1 VFNND
6 SILLR
11 VNGRGMK
18 SQRGVW
24 QFLGDCNAKDRRDG
38 AGVTCNNK
46 SFQVLAVVPGKA
58 LSPIVG

>member
-1 VFNND
+1 
-6 SILLR
+6 
-11 VNGRGMK
+11 MK